1 MVNQGAITKV
11 IDVKSGQ
18 SISVNKYKNYSTI
31 DKLFEFIQFA
41 IDEEVVQID
50 VNYHPKYGFPTK
62 AWLDWNRLLADEEKD
77 FFITEFKKQENII
90 WKQGKK

>member
-1 MVNQGAITKV
+1 MDTYEFLFEGQCFCPPDYTAPVLVMVNQGAITKV

-50 VNYHPKYGFPTK
+50 VNYPPKYGWVFQQK
-62 AWLDWNRLLADEEKD
+62 H
-77 FFITEFKKQENII
+77 
-90 WKQGKK
+90 G